1 MHNTIPITQ
10 PFFYSNKVK
19 IIFACFFSSMLMTF
33 ACIKKLNTGEA
44 NHYSINGKTSEM
56 PDGTMLYLTET
67 LSNQIVDSIKVT
79 GNTFQTEGVLVVSP
93 TNFYLHT
100 EDFSEFVSIWVEPGM
115 MTFDASAT
123 DFKHALIT
131 GSETQT
137 EARDFLEAIAS
148 IDEDDMEE
156 TERLA
161 MEFIGKHPENRLS
174 ASMLAGYAPNWGK
187 AKVEELF
194 NPFSQANKDSEYGKR
209 IWQYITLYKDHQI
222 GDHFTDFEIKNPD
235 GEVIK
240 LSDHL
245 GKVTLLEFWASW
257 CGPCRKQNPGLV
269 QTYKK
274 YHQQGFEIIGV
285 SLDFSSEDWE
295 RAINAD
301 SLIWTHGSDLKGRN
315 SLPAIIYGINAI
327 PDNYLI
333 DSNGII
339 IGKYLW
345 GKDLEMAI
353 QRELN

>member
-1 MHNTIPITQ
+1 MPVVQHLIYM
-10 PFFYSNKVK
+10 FMMK
-19 IIFACFFSSMLMTF
+19 IRLACLLSLMLLAL
-33 ACIKKLNTGEA
+33 ACNQKLSPVEA
-44 NHYSINGKTSEM
+44 NHYTINGKTSEM
-56 PDGTMLYLTET
+56 PDGTILYLTET

-100 EDFSEFVSIWVEPGM
+100 EDYSEYVSIWVESGT

-123 DFKHALIT
+123 DFKHAIIT

-148 IDEDDMEE
+148 LEEDDMEE

-161 MEFIGKHPENRLS
+161 MEFIGKHPANRLS

-187 AKVEELF
+187 AKVEELY
-194 NPFSQANKDSEYGKR
+194 NPFSQANKESEYGKR
-209 IWQYITLYKDHQI
+209 IWQYITLHKDHQI
-222 GDHFTDFEIKNPD
+222 GDRFTDFEISNPE
-235 GEVIK
+235 GESIK

-257 CGPCRKQNPGLV
+257 CGPCRKQNPELV
-269 QTYKK
+269 KTYEK
-274 YHQQGFEIIGV
+274 YHQKGFDIIGI
-285 SLDFSSEDWE
+285 SLDFSKEDWE
-295 RAINAD
+295 RAIHAD
-301 SLIWTHGSDLKGRN
+301 SLVWTHGSDLKGRN
-315 SLPAIIYGINAI
+315 SLPVIIYGINAI

-345 GKDLEMAI
+345 GEELEMAI
-353 QRELN
+353 EKGLN